1 MKKSEEATVIIEE
14 ATTKIKTLCSMA
26 FNLVSFIVIKQQV
39 NDIIKKASKEIK
51 DLGYS
56 DLSKDCKISLMG
68 LYLGL
73 KANILKTFKQDEF
86 TKSIMPLLTT
96 SKPDKMVNAITVDD
110 DGKKL
115 EFATDAKQ
123 LRQIFTK
130 IDTGYGQMIIDDYH
144 KKVADMIVEIGN
156 TRPTLKDS
164 LGRTMSLRNLSEMTV
179 RYEQRQEDFKN
190 LGDAKYVIASQHANA
205 SFRCE
210 PFQGKIYLMDINP
223 DEKIKPKVIKGYVI
237 KPIGKYDGHDYYS
250 LKEAMEH
257 GFLSYN
263 CRHRLTK
270 YMKGMDIPKPI
281 PASVVNKER
290 KIETNMR
297 AMEREIRH
305 YKEMQALDKDNRKE
319 WVNKS
324 KKMQKAYEEYAK
336 KNDMARE
343 PWRTSISRNERQM
356 KLI

>member
-1 MKKSEEATVIIEE
+1 MRKSEEATVIIEE
-14 ATTKIKTLCSMA
+14 ATTKIKTLCSQA
-26 FNLVSFIVIKQQV
+26 FNLVSFIIIKQQV
-39 NDIIKKASKEIK
+39 NDIIKKASNEIK
-51 DLGYS
+51 ELGYS
-56 DLSKDCKISLMG
+56 DLAKDCKVSLMS
-68 LYLGL
+68 LFLAL
-73 KANILKTFKQDEF
+73 KANIIKGFKENEF
-86 TKSIMPLLTT
+86 TNSILPLLTT
-96 SKPDKMVNAITVDD
+96 SNPDKKVNAITLNDE
-110 DGKKL
+110 GKKI
-115 EFATDAKQ
+115 EIATDAKQ

-237 KPIGKYDGHDYYS
+237 KPIGKYDGRDYYS

-263 CRHRLTK
+263 CRHRVTK
-270 YMKGMDIPKPI
+270 YIEGMDIPKPI

-305 YKEMQALDKDNRKE
+305 YKEMQTLDKENRKQ
-319 WVNKS
+319 WINKS
-324 KKMQKAYEEYAK
+324 KKMQAIYEDYAE
-336 KNDMARE
+336 KNNMARE
-343 PWRTSISRNERQM
+343 KWRTSISRNERQM
-356 KLI
+356 RLI

>member
-14 ATTKIKTLCSMA
+14 ATTKIKALCTQA
-26 FNLVSFIVIKQQV
+26 FNLVSFIIIKKQV
-39 NDIIKKASKEIK
+39 DDIIKKASKEIK

-73 KANILKTFKQDEF
+73 KANILKAFKQDEF

-96 SKPDKMVNAITVDD
+96 SNPDKMINAITVDD

-164 LGRTMSLRNLSEMTV
+164 MGRTMSLRNLSEMTV
-179 RYEQRQEDFKN
+179 RYEQRQEDFKS
-190 LGDAKYVIASQHANA
+190 LGNAKYVIASQHANA

-210 PFQGKIYLMDINP
+210 PFQGKIYLMDIDP
-223 DEKIKPKVIKGYVI
+223 EAEIKPKVIKGYVI
-237 KPIGKYDGHDYYS
+237 KPIGKYDGRDYYS
-250 LKEAMEH
+250 LIEAMEH

-263 CRHRLTK
+263 CRHRVTK
-270 YMKGMDIPKPI
+270 YIEGMDIPKPI
-281 PASVVNKER
+281 PASVVNKQR

-324 KKMQKAYEEYAK
+324 KKMQIVYEEYAR
-336 KNDMARE
+336 KNNMARE
-343 PWRTSISRNERQM
+343 PWRTSISRNERQI

>member
-14 ATTKIKTLCSMA
+14 ATNQIQILCAMA
-26 FNLVSFIVIKQQV
+26 FNLISFIIIKQQV
-39 NDIIKKASKEIK
+39 NDIIKKACKEIK
-51 DLGYS
+51 ELGYT
-56 DLSKDCKISLMG
+56 DLAKDCKISLMS
-68 LYLGL
+68 LFLAL
-73 KANILKTFKQDEF
+73 KANIIKGFKENEF
-86 TKSIMPLLTT
+86 TNSILSLLTT
-96 SKPDKMVNAITVDD
+96 SNPNKKINAIAFNEQ
-110 DGKKL
+110 GKKI
-115 EFATDAKQ
+115 EIATDAEH
-123 LRQIFTK
+123 LRQMLTK

-144 KKVADMIVEIGN
+144 KKVADMIVDIGN
-156 TRPTLKDS
+156 TRPTLKDK
-164 LGRTMSLRNLSEMTV
+164 LGRTISLRNLSEMTV

-190 LGDAKYVIASQHANA
+190 LGNAKYVIASQHANA

-210 PFQGKIYLMDINP
+210 PFQGKIYLMDIDPN
-223 DEKIKPKVIKGYVI
+223 EKIKPNVVKGYVI

-263 CRHRLTK
+263 CRHRVTK

-281 PASVVNKER
+281 PASVVNKQR

-305 YKEMQALDKDNRKE
+305 YKAMQSLDKENRKQ

-324 KKMQKAYEEYAK
+324 KKMQAVYDSYAR
-336 KNDMARE
+336 KNNMARE

-356 KLI
+356 RLI

>member
-14 ATTKIKTLCSMA
+14 ATTKIKTLCAMA
-26 FNLVSFIVIKQQV
+26 FSIVSFIIIKQQV

-51 DLGYS
+51 ELGYS
-56 DLSKDCKISLMG
+56 DLAKDCKISLMS

-73 KANILKTFKQDEF
+73 KANIIKGFKENEF
-86 TKSIMPLLTT
+86 TKSIVPLLTT
-96 SKPDKMVNAITVDD
+96 SNPNKKVNAITLNDE
-110 DGKKL
+110 GKKI
-115 EFATDAKQ
+115 EIATDAEH
-123 LRQIFTK
+123 LRQMLTK
-130 IDTGYGQMIIDDYH
+130 IDTGYGQMIIDDYK

-210 PFQGKIYLMDINP
+210 PFQGKIYLMDIDPN
-223 DEKIKPKVIKGYVI
+223 EKIKPKVIKGYI
-237 KPIGKYDGHDYYS
+237 PKPIGKYDGRDYYS

-270 YMKGMDIPKPI
+270 YLEGMDIPKPI

-305 YKEMQALDKDNRKE
+305 YKEMQSLDKENRQE

-324 KKMQKAYEEYAK
+324 KKMQVIYEDYAK
-336 KNDMARE
+336 KNNMARE
-343 PWRTSISRNERQM
+343 KWRTSISRNERQM
-356 KLI
+356 RLI